1 MELSREKLAQAY
13 LALDRGEWPEW
24 LEGKP
29 KGYDELPLAAKPPKE
44 CKLKYQTAKMV
55 EIAEAVGLEALN
67 REIWEMEGAGTE
79 ADFTFWWETGGRL
92 DEEERLEGLKE
103 ALQRWTDKYPDCVV
117 NAGDTSELR
126 LEKRLEK
133 LERRVNDMDVT
144 VGLVSGAQDALM
156 EDFYSKGR
164 AIWQVAPAVMAL
176 LAALVALAASVLQT
190 M

>member
-1 MELSREKLAQAY
+1 MELSKEKLGQAY

-92 DEEERLEGLKE
+92 DEEERL
-103 ALQRWTDKYPDCVV
+103 A
-117 NAGDTSELR
+117 
-126 LEKRLEK
+126 
-133 LERRVNDMDVT
+133 EREEET
-144 VGLVSGAQDALM
+144 
-156 EDFYSKGR
+156 E
-164 AIWQVAPAVMAL
+164 
-176 LAALVALAASVLQT
+176 
-190 M
+190 

>member
-1 MELSREKLAQAY
+1 MELSKEKLGQAY

-24 LEGKP
+24 LDGKP

-44 CKLKYQTAKMV
+44 CKLKYQTAKLV

-92 DEEERLEGLKE
+92 DEEERLE
-103 ALQRWTDKYPDCVV
+103 
-117 NAGDTSELR
+117 
-126 LEKRLEK
+126 K

-164 AIWQVAPAVMAL
+164 AIRQMLPAGMAL
-176 LAALVALAASVLQT
+176 LAALAALAVSVLQA

>member
-1 MELSREKLAQAY
+1 
-13 LALDRGEWPEW
+13 
-24 LEGKP
+24 
-29 KGYDELPLAAKPPKE
+29 
-44 CKLKYQTAKMV
+44 MV
-55 EIAEAVGLEALN
+55 EIAETVGLEALN
-67 REIWEMEGAGTE
+67 REIWEMEGAG
-79 ADFTFWWETGGRL
+79 GRL
-92 DEEERLEGLKE
+92 DEEGRLEGLKE
-103 ALQRWTDKYPDCVV
+103 AMQRWMDKYPDCVV
-117 NAGDTSELR
+117 NAGDAAELR

-164 AIWQVAPAVMAL
+164 AIWQVAPAIMAM